1 METVFH
7 DFKTTVEYFFDDA
20 TTHSMTIED
29 NWEQI
34 RLILQRLGQVNLK
47 LNFTKCKFFETEIV
61 LFGHTITQGI
71 IKMNQDKLQI
81 I

>member
-1 METVFH
+1 
-7 DFKTTVEYFFDDA
+7 
-20 TTHSMTIED
+20 MTIED
-29 NWEQI
+29 NLEQI
-34 RLILQRLGQVNLK
+34 RLILQRLRQVNLK
-47 LNFTKCKFFETEIV
+47 LNYKKCKFFETELV